1 MAGIQHMGYL
11 NAGDDDHDEEG
22 NDDSKHMG
30 LIVCQTLL

>member
-1 MAGIQHMGYL
+1 MAGIQHTGYL
-11 NAGDDDHDEEG
+11 NADDDDDDEG